1 MNLGDFVN
9 YASLHAI
16 LTLEAILMEGDS
28 CSPKSWA
35 AGAGFSVA
43 SGKWLTLGI
52 IFSYVKW
59 KWEYI
64 SHSTQER
71 IKTDAARE
79 NTRVFWRL
87 MVVFRMA
94 VLLSPKS
101 HISFQTHSN
110 SRTFTQFFLS
120 FQAQVSPASTNKS
133 FTVCT
138 TEAILNYEPFTFIIS
153 LFYYLIAYLCI
164 IIYPGRIK
172 TPGWYTL
179 CVYVFVGNILLFKD
193 GAKHIIRLIST
204 S

>member
-28 CSPKSWA
+28 SSPKSWA

-71 IKTDAARE
+71 IKTDTACK

-87 MVVFRMA
+87 MVVFRRQCYCPPNPTYHSRCIQTPELSHNFSCLFRLKYHLL
-94 VLLSPKS
+94 VQTNHLLSVPL
-101 HISFQTHSN
+101 
-110 SRTFTQFFLS
+110 RQFLIMSLS
-120 FQAQVSPASTNKS
+120 LLLYH
-133 FTVCT
+133 C
-138 TEAILNYEPFTFIIS
+138 FI
-153 LFYYLIAYLCI
+153 
-164 IIYPGRIK
+164 
-172 TPGWYTL
+172 T
-179 CVYVFVGNILLFKD
+179 
-193 GAKHIIRLIST
+193 
-204 S
+204 